1 MEAISHTGFIVA
13 AYAAAGA
20 VLGGL
25 IAWVMLDYS
34 AQLRN
39 LAELERRG
47 VTRRTA
53 SANAAAAAP
62 QAGERA

>member
-1 MEAISHTGFIVA
+1 MEVASHTGFIVA

-47 VTRRTA
+47 VRGHAA
-53 SANAAAAAP
+53 SATAAAAAP
-62 QAGERA
+62 QASEGA